1 MFKNSVSK
9 LSVDPNGKKCV
20 CKCTMANSFLA
31 TRLFDERIADL
42 GLRNLLTEYFGSNER
57 NFSTHGDGFLAW

>member
-1 MFKNSVSK
+1 
-9 LSVDPNGKKCV
+9 
-20 CKCTMANSFLA
+20 MANSFLA

-57 NFSTHGDGFLAW
+57 NFSTHGDGFLTW